1 MAIPS
6 WYQAYIPT
14 TIPAPTKIVK
24 DIQHIMV
31 STIIGST
38 IQTNNLNGSTIST
51 STIQTNV
58 LSITSLLGSTI
69 QTNTANAPDITTC
82 AFQANTLSFTTLIGS
97 TIQSNVLQYS
107 TIIGCTIQTNMQD
120 AQLLTGSSIQTNTL
134 NVSSLIANSI
144 RTNTTATSSLLSDTI
159 ITPIL
164 YANSSLGS
172 TIQTTLLT
180 ASTIASDSA
189 QLNNLFVSTI
199 IGSTLIG
206 NVFQINASN
215 ISSAIGNTVQAN
227 TLQVSTLAGSTIQTD
242 AFIASTIVITST
254 NIISINTVN
263 ATTVTGS
270 TMICNLIQTNRLG
283 TSYEIV
289 SITGEY
295 ITFDLGMGGNHHN
308 QYSQRVDSPN
318 KRVDKINF
326 MGSNDSIL
334 WTNLG
339 LYQGVVSSVDIGVT
353 RQIFNYRLSNAR
365 YLRIHFIEINNGSF
379 DGSQLLFDYCN
390 ISNNGGTN
398 LFPTS
403 FDNISLSPNIR
414 PGQQYYQTDTILIDL
429 ANTYLPT
436 NTYTTGYY
444 TGNVSTIAQ
453 DNMISNMIST
463 LTTSTI
469 QTNLLYF
476 SILSGST
483 IQTNTL
489 QVNTLLG
496 STFINSTIQ
505 TNILNASS
513 LIVGTVQMNTIVG
526 STIIVSTIQT
536 NKIDTSTIL
545 GGTIL
550 MNRLSTTTIIGSSI
564 QANQLNTSTITYNTI
579 QMNTLIGNRTI
590 IRDNQRTMAG
600 EYITFDL
607 GSMYIGRYHNC
618 FLQRVWSYYAFPN
631 KIAFF
636 GSNDGIN
643 WADLGTSVM
652 TTSYTEN
659 YAENQI
665 FKYTLSNNRY
675 LRIVFIEITNGS
687 TNQLSMSYKIS
698 NDGIY
703 DVYPNSINDISL
715 SANIVPGDPYS
726 AFNYFYVNLLN
737 TYSPTNEG
745 SIGYYTGSLT
755 TTAMNTIENVNNNT
769 ITNTVIGSTIQ
780 SNIFNG
786 GTIQVSTMIGS
797 TIIGSTIQILQF
809 NISTIIGS
817 TIVGSNLQPNRVLI
831 TDGNKALSTSAV
843 LASQL
848 SYIVGLTS
856 QAGGTGQI
864 NIWTAANTFAT
875 APVFSGL
882 AIGTPLY
889 TMGLN
894 DSNQLL
900 TYASGGSQSIL
911 GTLTTNY
918 VPYASAVSTLT
929 NSIIYR
935 VNDTDIAIGQTTST
949 FPTGT
954 GTTVSI
960 VGTLQTTRVAAGT
973 GLFSKIVMADKRS
986 GLNGTVIPNN
996 QGCNFYMGT
1005 MNNGSGNLSDV
1016 LYLNSGS
1023 DSSSGNVNAVM
1034 FNKSMIGMR
1043 IFQGVV
1049 GETSMFTTYKDAV
1062 MTDSN
1067 SGNITIGQNSD
1078 TDGIT
1083 FGPDTSSSY
1092 LKMGAGTNRVSTNV
1106 SQIITTNGDLY
1117 ADCATNEKIL
1127 QLNYYVKDVAT
1138 TYINSYTPWTHT
1150 GNFTATGNI
1159 DVRWGITTSSM
1170 YNSSDNGM
1178 YWSSPTYNRGFVSSE
1193 HIVSPIISP
1202 NVPANKYGTVTTYG
1216 SGKNGWSG
1224 WGIGSKVCLMTD
1236 SNIILF
1242 HDNSFGWVIWAPDK
1256 TKQLLLLGGG
1266 SVQCSQE
1273 PARFIIFTNGFNY
1286 ESGNFFVTNSG
1297 LYGSSSDE
1305 RIKKNIKPID
1315 AEQSITFIRG
1325 IIPSYFCLKNEPSQ
1339 VDTTE
1344 TGQVEQFNCEQSGFI
1359 AQNLLESARNA
1370 GLPQS
1375 TVSNSYDYEQE
1386 LTLPEEER
1394 KTLLGISEM
1403 PLLTHSYNALKGTMA
1418 KQDLQQT
1425 QIDEIDAKCSMV
1437 DTGLTALQ
1445 EIVRQNAELLQKL
1458 MANT

>member
-6 WYQAYIPT
+6 WYQAQIPT

-24 DIQHIMV
+24 DIHHIMV

-38 IQTNNLNGSTIST
+38 IQPNNLNVSTLFT
-51 STIQTNV
+51 STVQTNV
-58 LSITSLLGSTI
+58 LHVNSLVGSSIQTNAFRSYTTTISTFQANAISFTTLFGSTI
-69 QTNTANAPDITTC
+69 Q
-82 AFQANTLSFTTLIGS
+82 ANT
-97 TIQSNVLQYS
+97 LQYS
-107 TIIGCTIQTNMQD
+107 TIIGDIIQTNTQY
-120 AQLLTGSSIQTNTL
+120 AQFITGNSVQTNALYVSSMIGNSIQTNT
-134 NVSSLIANSI
+134 S
-144 RTNTTATSSLLSDTI
+144 ATSSLLNGTMT
-159 ITPIL
+159 TPIL
-164 YANSSLGS
+164 YSDSSMGS
-172 TIQTTLLT
+172 TIQTKQLNV
-180 ASTIASDSA
+180 STVVSDSI
-189 QLNNLFVSTI
+189 QQNILYVSTL

-206 NVFQINASN
+206 SIFQINASN
-215 ISSAIGNTVQAN
+215 VSSAIGNTIQTN
-227 TLQVSTLAGSTIQTD
+227 TLQVSTLSGSTIQTD
-242 AFIASTIVITST
+242 SFIISTINVTNTNMIQMNRLHVATVI
-254 NIISINTVN
+254 
-263 ATTVTGS
+263 GS
-270 TMICNLIQTNRLG
+270 TITCSTIQTNRLG

-289 SITGEY
+289 SILGEY
-295 ITFDLGMGGNHHN
+295 ITFDLGTGGNYHN
-308 QYSQRVDSPN
+308 QYSQRIDGGNP
-318 KRVDKINF
+318 RVDKINF
-326 MGSNDSIL
+326 MGSADGIL

-339 LYQGVVSSVDIGVT
+339 LYQGVISSIDIGVT

-365 YLRIHFIEINNGSF
+365 YLRIHFIEINNGAF
-379 DGSQLLFDYCN
+379 AGALLFHFCN
-390 ISNNGGTN
+390 ISNNGGIN

-414 PGQQYYQTDTILIDL
+414 PGQLYYQTDTIQIDL
-429 ANTYLPT
+429 ANTYSPT

-444 TGNVSTIAQ
+444 TGNVYTIAV
-453 DNMISNMIST
+453 DNTISNTIST
-463 LTTSTI
+463 LTTSSI

-476 SILSGST
+476 STLTGST

-505 TNILNASS
+505 TNTMNTSS

-526 STIIVSTIQT
+526 STIIVSSIKT
-536 NKIDTSTIL
+536 NQI
-545 GGTIL
+545 GTNIVSGNAIL
-550 MNRLSTTTIIGSSI
+550 MNRLNTSTVIVSSI
-564 QANQLNTSTITYNTI
+564 QTNQLNTDIITHNTI
-579 QMNTLIGNRTI
+579 QMNILNGNRTV
-590 IRDNQRTMAG
+590 IRDNQRTIAG
-600 EYITFDL
+600 EYITFDV

-618 FLQRVWSYYAFPN
+618 FLQRVWPEYAYPN

-636 GSNDGIN
+636 GSNDGIS

-665 FKYTLSNNRY
+665 FKYTLSDNRY
-675 LRIVFIEITNGS
+675 LRIIFIEITNGS

-715 SANIVPGDPYS
+715 SVNIFPGVPYS
-726 AFNYFYVNLLN
+726 AFNYFYVNLAN

-745 SIGYYTGSLT
+745 SIGYYTGSLS
-755 TTAMNTIENVNNNT
+755 TTASITIPNVNKNTIANT
-769 ITNTVIGSTIQ
+769 AIGSTIQ
-780 SNIFNG
+780 SDTFIG
-786 GTIQVSTMIGS
+786 GTVHVNVMTGS

-809 NISTIIGS
+809 NISTLVGS
-817 TIVGSNLQPNRVLI
+817 TIVGSNLQPNRILI

-848 SYIVGLTS
+848 SYISGLMS
-856 QAGGTGQI
+856 QAGGTGQV
-864 NIWTAANTFAT
+864 NIWTAANTFT
-875 APVFSGL
+875 VAPVFTGL
-882 AIGTPLY
+882 AIATPLY
-889 TMGLN
+889 IMGLSN
-894 DSNQLL
+894 SNQLL
-900 TYASGGSQSIL
+900 RYIQDTQSII

-918 VPYASAVSTLT
+918 IPYASAVSTLT

-954 GTTVSI
+954 ATTVSI
-960 VGTLQTTRVAAGT
+960 AGTLQTTRVAAGT
-973 GLFSKIVMADKRS
+973 GFFSKIVMADKRS
-986 GLNGTVIPNN
+986 GLNGTVISGN

-1005 MNNGSGNLSDV
+1005 MNNGTGNLTDA

-1023 DSSSGNVNAVM
+1023 DGSSGNANVVM
-1034 FNKSMIGMR
+1034 FNKNEIGMR
-1043 IFQGVV
+1043 IFQGAV
-1049 GETSMFTTYKDAV
+1049 GDMSPFTTYKDAV
-1062 MTDSN
+1062 MIDAN
-1067 SGNITIGQNSD
+1067 SGNIVVGQNSD

-1083 FGPDTSSSY
+1083 FGPNLSTSY

-1127 QLNYYVKDVAT
+1127 QLNFYVKDVAT
-1138 TYINSYTPWTHT
+1138 SYINSYTPWTHT
-1150 GNFTATGNI
+1150 GKFTATGNI
-1159 DVRWGITTSSM
+1159 DVRWGITPSEWYT
-1170 YNSSDNGM
+1170 NLSDNGM

-1193 HIVSPIISP
+1193 YILSP
-1202 NVPANKYGTVTTYG
+1202 NVPANKYGTVATYG

-1236 SNIILF
+1236 GNIILF
-1242 HDNSFGWVIWAPDK
+1242 HDNTFGWVIWAPDK

-1273 PARFIIFTNGFNY
+1273 PERFLIFTNGVNK
-1286 ESGNFFVTNSG
+1286 EWGFFYITNAG

-1315 AEQSITFIRG
+1315 AEQSIAFIRG
-1325 IIPSYFCLKNEPSQ
+1325 IIPSYFCLKNEPIQ
-1339 VDTTE
+1339 IDTTE
-1344 TGQVEQFNCEQSGFI
+1344 TGQVEQIDCEQSGFI
-1359 AQNLLESARNA
+1359 AQNLLESAKKA

-1386 LTLPEEER
+1386 LSLPEEER

-1403 PLLTHSYNALKGTMA
+1403 PLLTHSYNALKGTMK

-1425 QIDEIDAKCSMV
+1425 QIDEISNKCSMI

-1445 EIVRQNAELLQKL
+1445 EIVRQNADLLQKL
-1458 MANT
+1458 LAKT